1 MPKVSARSRSDSSS
15 ETNGTGFPCKS
26 CDKTFDRSSDYRR
39 HERTHT
45 GERPHRCTW
54 PGCSK
59 SFAQSSG
66 LKTHMNTHT
75 GAQPHLC
82 GYCDSKFGDPSSR
95 SRHRREV
102 HGDEGTHECPYAGC
116 HSTIKR
122 PKMFYDHVYEKHN
135 VRLTPE
141 EVEACNPYIRNG
153 ICPRSKRSQSGRKSA
168 RTLVLASTSP
178 STALEPT
185 YLYADGV
192 ESSPIL
198 QLPVPL
204 AVPVIPES
212 YPNQSTR
219 NMFYTYD
226 MGSPFVE
233 SSASA
238 SPSPSSIY
246 GCDDS
251 QSQQGYN
258 SPHTSGTPMGMHD
271 QAFNLNYLTIP
282 HSYAASSSSHSY
294 STFGSPALT
303 CRSSVASPSLSPSP
317 APETMETTRLYS
329 TVHHATPEPELL
341 MGFSLDMGQVA
352 LGDPLGTLNLKDIER
367 DVQMETFLASLNE
380 GVDNHGMGPENS
392 ASSPWGIE
400 QGYGI
405 NGMSVV
411 GQMS

>member
-1 MPKVSARSRSDSSS
+1 MPKVSVRSRSDSSS
-15 ETNGTGFPCKS
+15 ETNGTRFPCKS

-204 AVPVIPES
+204 AVPIQISRLATCFIPTIWALLS
-212 YPNQSTR
+212 WKVQKDTLAFHPPLLRFTVAMIVKVSRDITLRIPPVRRWACMTRRSIST
-219 NMFYTYD
+219 T
-226 MGSPFVE
+226 
-233 SSASA
+233 
-238 SPSPSSIY
+238 
-246 GCDDS
+246 
-251 QSQQGYN
+251 
-258 SPHTSGTPMGMHD
+258 
-271 QAFNLNYLTIP
+271 
-282 HSYAASSSSHSY
+282 
-294 STFGSPALT
+294 
-303 CRSSVASPSLSPSP
+303 
-317 APETMETTRLYS
+317 
-329 TVHHATPEPELL
+329 
-341 MGFSLDMGQVA
+341 
-352 LGDPLGTLNLKDIER
+352 
-367 DVQMETFLASLNE
+367 
-380 GVDNHGMGPENS
+380 
-392 ASSPWGIE
+392 
-400 QGYGI
+400 
-405 NGMSVV
+405 
-411 GQMS
+411 

>member
-15 ETNGTGFPCKS
+15 ETHGTRLL
-26 CDKTFDRSSDYRR
+26 DRSSRANLATKPSIEAAIIDDMNE
-39 HERTHT
+39 HI
-45 GERPHRCTW
+45 
-54 PGCSK
+54 PGK
-59 SFAQSSG
+59 GLTDALGPDAQSLSPNLQEHNLTYVATATRNSETLPLARG
-66 LKTHMNTHT
+66 TA
-75 GAQPHLC
+75 G
-82 GYCDSKFGDPSSR
+82 KFMGMKVLTSAPTPDAIPR
-95 SRHRREV
+95 K
-102 HGDEGTHECPYAGC
+102 
-116 HSTIKR
+116 IKR

-153 ICPRSKRSQSGRKSA
+153 IYPRSKRSRSGRKSA

-185 YLYADGV
+185 YLYADEI

-233 SSASA
+233 SSEGYSSA

-258 SPHTSGTPMGMHD
+258 SPHASGTPMGMHD
-271 QAFNLNYLTIP
+271 QVFNLNYLTIP
-282 HSYAASSSSHSY
+282 HSYAVSSSSHSY
-294 STFGSPALT
+294 STIGSPALT

-317 APETMETTRLYS
+317 APETTRLYS

-380 GVDNHGMGPENS
+380 GVDDHGMGPENS

-411 GQMS
+411 G

>member
-1 MPKVSARSRSDSSS
+1 MPKVSVRSRSDSSS
-15 ETNGTGFPCKS
+15 ETNGT
-26 CDKTFDRSSDYRR
+26 R
-39 HERTHT
+39 HLNH
-45 GERPHRCTW
+45 
-54 PGCSK
+54 
-59 SFAQSSG
+59 
-66 LKTHMNTHT
+66 
-75 GAQPHLC
+75 
-82 GYCDSKFGDPSSR
+82 SSR
-95 SRHRREV
+95 ANLATKPLIEAVIIDDMNEPIPEKGLTDALGPDAQIQEHNLTYVATATRNSGTLPLARGTAGKFMGMKVLTSVPTPDAIRRK
-102 HGDEGTHECPYAGC
+102 
-116 HSTIKR
+116 IKR

-233 SSASA
+233 SSEGYSSA

-258 SPHTSGTPMGMHD
+258 SPHTS
-271 QAFNLNYLTIP
+271 
-282 HSYAASSSSHSY
+282 ASSSSHSY

-303 CRSSVASPSLSPSP
+303 CRSSVASSSLSPSP
-317 APETMETTRLYS
+317 APETMETTGLYS

-367 DVQMETFLASLNE
+367 DVQLETFLASLNE

-405 NGMSVV
+405 NVFQKLNLLRKYYNLTLTYS
-411 GQMS
+411 